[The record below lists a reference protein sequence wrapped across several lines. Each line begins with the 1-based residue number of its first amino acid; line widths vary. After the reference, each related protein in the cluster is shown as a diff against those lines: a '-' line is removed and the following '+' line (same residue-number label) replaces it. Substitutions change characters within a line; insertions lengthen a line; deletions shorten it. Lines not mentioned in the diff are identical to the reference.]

1 MMESKLL
8 AGENTILDQHEQQ
21 KQDLERQRQ
30 EMIKQQVIKSNERKR
45 KEGLRGM
52 GQHCAIP

>member
-8 AGENTILDQHEQQ
+8 AGNTDCTILDQHEQQ

-30 EMIKQQVIKSNERKR
+30 EMIKQQVTDTDMN
-45 KEGLRGM
+45 
-52 GQHCAIP
+52 